1 MTETTEPVVPVRA
14 WAEYS
19 EWSVFIDKA
28 ADKGFDTWHIPKSGQ
43 ARVVTG
49 WALSI
54 YHVFMATNPD
64 ENFGPLQSLRVL
76 LSNGHELQLEWTPY
90 EWRWYIHAFRDDPE
104 IPYGLF
110 RDDNDAEAVQ
120 RALTAAAA
128 FFNPTR
134 TPEEQVT
141 A

>member
-1 MTETTEPVVPVRA
+1 MTEPVVPIRA

-19 EWSVFIDKA
+19 EWSVFIDRYTGV
-28 ADKGFDTWHIPKSGQ
+28 DDRWYFDCYLIPKGREG
-43 ARVVTG
+43 ACTG
-49 WALSI
+49 HGGFRGLVDFFTDLPKPLGS
-54 YHVFMATNPD
+54 
-64 ENFGPLQSLRVL
+64 LQSLRVL
-76 LSNGHELQLEWTPY
+76 LSNGHELRLEWTPY
-90 EWRWYIHAFRDDPE
+90 EWRWYIHAFRDDSE

-128 FFNPTR
+128 YFNPTR